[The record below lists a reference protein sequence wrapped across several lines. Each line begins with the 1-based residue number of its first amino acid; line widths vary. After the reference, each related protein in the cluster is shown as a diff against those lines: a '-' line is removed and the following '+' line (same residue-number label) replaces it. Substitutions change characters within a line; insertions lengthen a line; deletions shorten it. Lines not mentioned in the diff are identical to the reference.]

1 MSTFNFKD
9 YPYWNATNLTDI
21 IEQLRQI
28 TSIRKSDI
36 TTISQITASFISGRK
51 IGRVPSSSADVLATD
66 KVGDINYT
74 ASFLYILVDNAGTP
88 VWRRTA
94 LSSW

>member
-9 YPYWNATNLTDI
+9 YPYWSASTLIDVT
-21 IEQLRQI
+21 EQLRQI

-36 TTISQITASFISGRK
+36 TTISQITSSFVSGRK
-51 IGRVPSSSADVLATD
+51 IGRVPSSSIDVLATD
-66 KVGDINYT
+66 KVGDINYS
-74 ASFLYILVDNAGTP
+74 ASYLYILVDNAGTP